1 MKMIRK
7 TAEEQKKILEEYINI
22 NHTGPEVEAIKGLLE
37 DTKILDWIYAPY
49 VWHEPEIKII
59 EKALGYK
66 LFVWQ
71 KYMIYDGMLRRAGKT
86 TAWVIRRLLFEDDI
100 YIGFKYEPHEERFEN
115 KELLKIAE
123 LLKNTG
129 LIKAKIHLN
138 KRNLAYRGFKEVADD
153 DKSPSSTF

>member
-1 MKMIRK
+1 MDR
-7 TAEEQKKILEEYINI
+7 EEQKKILKEYINNI

-37 DTKILDWIYAPY
+37 DIKILDQIYAP
-49 VWHEPEIKII
+49 VVPIEQEIKII

-71 KYMIYDGMLRRAGKT
+71 KSLIYSGMLRRTGKT
-86 TAWVIRRLLFEDDI
+86 TAWVIRRLLYEDDI
-100 YIGFKYEPHEERFEN
+100 YIGFEYEKPEDRFEN

-123 LLKNTG
+123 LLKDTG

-138 KRNLAYRGFKEVADD
+138 KRNLAYRGFEEVAEDD
-153 DKSPSSTF
+153 

>member
-1 MKMIRK
+1 MDR
-7 TAEEQKKILEEYINI
+7 EEKKILEEYINDI

-37 DTKILDWIYAPY
+37 DTKILDQIYAP
-49 VWHEPEIKII
+49 VVPIEQEIKII

-71 KYMIYDGMLRRAGKT
+71 KSLIYIGMLRRTGKT
-86 TAWVIRRLLFEDDI
+86 TAWVIRQLLYEDDI
-100 YIGFKYEPHEERFEN
+100 YIGFTYEKPEVRFEN

-123 LLKNTG
+123 LLKDTG

-138 KRNLAYRGFKEVADD
+138 KRNLAYRGFEEVADD

>member
-1 MKMIRK
+1 MDR
-7 TAEEQKKILEEYINI
+7 EEQKKILKEYINNI

-49 VWHEPEIKII
+49 ILYEQETKIL

-66 LFVWQ
+66 LFIWQ
-71 KYMIYDGMLRRAGKT
+71 KSLIFSGMLRRTGKT
-86 TAWVIRRLLFEDDI
+86 TAWVIRRLLYEDDI
-100 YIGFKYEPHEERFEN
+100 YIGFKYEDPELRFEN

-123 LLKNTG
+123 LLKDTG

-138 KRNLAYRGFKEVADD
+138 KHNLAYRGFEEVASD
-153 DKSPSSTF
+153 DKSPCSAFR